1 MKDVCLEKEQVM
13 FIRWHE
19 KRGAR
24 LMAKAWL
31 RERWKTLIPALESLS
46 SAQETEIARLCAEE
60 IDAWKARPSMQ
71 SLSSLKEPMTDT
83 RNRIREIPVTEQNS
97 YLNPRTGEREHL
109 ALKYLNYNEREWAE
123 MNRQSEQRYHER
135 LEQQQLLE
143 HPERIVAKAGELL
156 GSRSWVEVV
165 VGLAVVTG
173 RRLSEILKTGE
184 LHPKTRYTV
193 MFAGHL
199 KRKDVV
205 LKPYEIP
212 VLIEASVVL
221 AAWQR
226 LRSLVDCSQM
236 ETEAIGK
243 TYGVEIG
250 AAAERHFAG
259 LVPRRHGREKLFAHV
274 FRAVYPRLAVYY
286 FCPPDVSDLAYVST
300 ILGHYWTA
308 TADEAQQRNYIS
320 SLHYFDYKVGD
331 GTGNIDGR
339 QGIRLGEP
347 GVEVLDVFKP
357 KPVGEQ
363 VVRTQRKESQVE
375 RLERRKGHAATRLRQ
390 QTKAR
395 LDQMQHELGVR
406 TQDEAISAALDSYYI
421 LKQIVEL
428 LRPTYAHLEVD
439 DPLRAVQWL
448 VGERNTVQVDQQLG
462 ELFHTSFSGVRAL
475 LEDAAKE
482 SEYPVTYLQELLAAK
497 RSFKKSY
504 EKRHQ
509 GKDYTRLSLTELR
522 NTKTPGAAQER
533 YRRAVEAIMAYNDR
547 VDMPELRWY
556 INPAVVVDLVG
567 GRPADVKAYLESRQE
582 EIAAHHTKYGLTPG
596 YNRRPISI
604 TARITV
610 PERPLEPE
618 RNEEQVAEEVPA
630 EVARGVEA
638 DASAEM
644 WG

>member
-1 MKDVCLEKEQVM
+1 MKDVCLEKEWVM
-13 FIRWHE
+13 FVRWYE
-19 KRGAR
+19 KRGVR

-31 RERWKTLIPALESLS
+31 RERWKMLMPMLESLS
-46 SAQETEIARLCAEE
+46 SEQEAEIARLCAEE
-60 IDAWKARPSMQ
+60 IAAWKARPSMQ
-71 SLSSLKEPMTDT
+71 SPSSLKEPMTDT

-109 ALKYLNYNEREWAE
+109 ALKYLNYSEQEWAE

-143 HPERIVAKAGELL
+143 HPERIVEKARELL
-156 GSRSWVEVV
+156 SSRSWVEVV

-173 RRLSEILKTGE
+173 RRLSEILKTGD

-226 LRSLVDCSQM
+226 LRFLVDCSQM

-250 AAAERHFAG
+250 AAAEQHFAE

-347 GVEVLDVFKP
+347 GVEVLDAFKP

-395 LDQMQHELGVR
+395 LDQMQYELGVR

-448 VGERNTVQVDQQLG
+448 VSEGNTVQVDQQLG
-462 ELFHTSFSGVRAL
+462 ERFHTSFSGVRAL
-475 LEDAAKE
+475 LEDASKE

-533 YRRAVEAIMAYNDR
+533 YRRAVEAIMAYNER
-547 VDMPELRWY
+547 VGMPELRWY

-610 PERPLEPE
+610 PEWPLEPE
-618 RNEEQVAEEVPA
+618 RNEEQVAEEGP
-630 EVARGVEA
+630 VEA
-638 DASAEM
+638 ARVVEEDTSAEM